1 MQGIKKLGW
10 GFAVFSVIA
19 FAAVLAFNTSTHAQ
33 GMGADPEIS
42 AKLEQVLEGQKII
55 LQELRAMKQQ
65 LNTIELYTNKL

>member
-1 MQGIKKLGW
+1 MHSSKKLGW
-10 GFAVFSVIA
+10 GFAVLSVA
-19 FAAVLAFNTSTHAQ
+19 ALVAVLAFNTSTQAQ